1 MGENIPRIVI
11 VYKMWLK
18 DKIGRDVEEID
29 VDANTTIHDLA
40 GILSQKHSFFK
51 SVINKRDRGSEVV
64 FLVNGRSVPR
74 DYVLRNGDK
83 VIVLPL
89 VSGG

>member
-1 MGENIPRIVI
+1 MGESIPRIVI
-11 VYKMWLK
+11 MYKMWLK
-18 DKIGRDVEEID
+18 DKIGKDVEEINVNAD
-29 VDANTTIHDLA
+29 TTVYDLIN
-40 GILSQKHSFFK
+40 ILSRKYSFFK
-51 SVINKRDRGSEVV
+51 SVRDKGSEVV
-64 FLVNGRSVPR
+64 FLVNSRSVPK